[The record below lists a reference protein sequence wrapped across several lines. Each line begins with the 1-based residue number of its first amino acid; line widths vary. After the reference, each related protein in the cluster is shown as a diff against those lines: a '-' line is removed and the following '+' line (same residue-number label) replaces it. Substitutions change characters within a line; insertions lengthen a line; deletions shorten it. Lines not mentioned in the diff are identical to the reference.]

1 MIQEGVSQIK
11 VKTIVMFIII
21 YLFIT
26 FVKKKK
32 NPKKAQSA
40 CSSGPGVV
48 EWTSGLRRVFHGC
61 MFDTSFVLCQ
71 CLRTWLNSHL

>member
-11 VKTIVMFIII
+11 VKLKTIVMFII

-26 FVKKKK
+26 FAIKK

-40 CSSGPGVV
+40 CNSGPGVV

-61 MFDTSFVLCQ
+61 MF
-71 CLRTWLNSHL
+71 

>member
-32 NPKKAQSA
+32 TLKKLRVRVVLALESL
-40 CSSGPGVV
+40 SGRVV
-48 EWTSGLRRVFHGC
+48 
-61 MFDTSFVLCQ
+61 
-71 CLRTWLNSHL
+71 